1 MDYASLWKAFYETIL
16 MTLAATALSY
26 LVALPLGFLLYTTSK
41 KGLRPNRWINIP
53 LGIFINTM
61 RSIPCLILIV
71 LLLPLNRLIFTRGT
85 GRWWTMIIPLFVAS
99 FAFVSRLVESSLH
112 EVDSGVVEMAKS
124 LGASDRQ
131 ILFRVLLKEARPSLL
146 LGLALSSISILGY
159 TAFAYDFGGGGLIAL
174 AYSTYGQNTY
184 TYLSNPVLYVATALI
199 VVIVQ
204 LIQEGGMLLAKKVDK
219 RKEIT
224 Q

>member
-1 MDYASLWKAFYETIL
+1 M
-16 MTLAATALSY
+16 
-26 LVALPLGFLLYTTSK
+26 P
-41 KGLRPNRWINIP
+41 RCR
-53 LGIFINTM
+53 
-61 RSIPCLILIV
+61 
-71 LLLPLNRLIFTRGT
+71 
-85 GRWWTMIIPLFVAS
+85 
-99 FAFVSRLVESSLH
+99 H